1 MKEYGGYIELDT
13 YYRKEYHPDALSL
26 NSART
31 ALRFLIRIRGIKKLY
46 LPAFCCSTVW
56 EACRDEGISWEF
68 YSVDSRFRPDFRKIP
83 AEGEWLYIVNL
94 YGTLT
99 DSELEHYART
109 YLRVI
114 ADYTHAFFRRP
125 LPTVDT
131 LYSCRKFFGVPD
143 GAYLSLGEDKENSEA
158 LALYRALPLDISC
171 ERMHFLLG
179 RYEQPASKFY
189 GEYAENNELFSHEP
203 IKQMSVLTHN
213 LLRGI
218 DYDRAYKRRTDNFAA
233 LHDTLGKWNRLKLP
247 EIRGAYA
254 YPFWPDSDLNNHE
267 AYSGKTLRKML
278 IEQHIYIPVLWPEVI
293 TQEAS
298 GPEER
303 RMAENILPLPID
315 QRYTEIDMLEILS
328 VLTGCMLSYV

>member
-1 MKEYGGYIELDT
+1 MNEYGGYIELDT
-13 YYRKEYHPDALSL
+13 YYGKEYHPDALSL

-56 EACRDEGISWEF
+56 EACREEKLSWEF
-68 YSVDSRFRPDFRKIP
+68 YSVDSRFRPEFRKTL

-99 DSELEHYART
+99 DSEMEHYAQAYR
-109 YLRVI
+109 RII
-114 ADYTHAFFRRP
+114 ADYTHAFFQRP
-125 LPTVDT
+125 LTTVDT

-143 GAYLSLGEDKENSEA
+143 GAYLSLGEDKENSKA
-158 LALYRALPLDISC
+158 LALYHALPLDISC

-179 RYEQPASKFY
+179 RYEQPASEFY
-189 GEYAENNELFSHEP
+189 GEYTENNELFSREP
-203 IKQMSVLTHN
+203 IKQMSALTHN

-218 DYDRAYKRRTDNFAA
+218 DYDRAYKRRTDNFSV
-233 LHDTLGKWNRLKLP
+233 LHDILGKWNRLELP
-247 EIRGAYA
+247 ELHGAYA
-254 YPFWPDSDLNNHE
+254 YPFWPDSDTL
-267 AYSGKTLRKML
+267 SGKALRNML
-278 IEQHIYIPVLWPEVI
+278 IEQRIYIPVLWPEVI

-315 QRYTEIDMLEILS
+315 QRYTVIDMMEILS
-328 VLTGCMLSYV
+328 VLTGCIAS